1 MQTLEQQFHSR
12 VNAFLARTGL
22 TPTAFG
28 KSALG
33 DPNLMREIGR
43 GRSPSLRT
51 ADRLLAFIDTYDL
64 DSGGARAPP
73 PRRRRWSRK
82 SMSRPQAT
90 RSARSAMGG
99 RPMRERP
106 RHEKARTPTRIL
118 RMPEVEARTGLS
130 RSTINVLRRQGR
142 FPQPVRVG
150 ARALGWIESEIEE
163 WIRERI
169 AESRGVPPHD
179 S

>member
-12 VNAFLARTGL
+12 VNAFLASTGL

-28 KSALG
+28 RSALG
-33 DPNLMREIGR
+33 DPNLMRQIGR

-82 SMSRPQAT
+82 STSRPRST
-90 RSARSAMGG
+90 RRAMGG
-99 RPMRERP
+99 RPMSERP
-106 RHEKARTPTRIL
+106 RHEKARAPTRLL

-142 FPQPVRVG
+142 FPQPVLLG

>member
-1 MQTLEQQFHSR
+1 MKTLEQQFHSR
-12 VNAFLARTGL
+12 VNAFLASTGL

-28 KSALG
+28 RRALG
-33 DPNLMREIGR
+33 DPNLMRQIGR

-51 ADRLLAFIDTYDL
+51 ADRLLAFIDTCDL

-73 PRRRRWSRK
+73 RRHRWQRK
-82 SMSRPQAT
+82 STSRP
-90 RSARSAMGG
+90 RSARSAIGG

-106 RHEKARTPTRIL
+106 TQRRARTPTRIL

-130 RSTINVLRRQGR
+130 RSTIDVRRRQGR
-142 FPQPVRVG
+142 FPRPVLLG
-150 ARALGWIESEIEE
+150 ARALGWVEAEVEE